1 MIPGAV
7 LAAGWSTRMGRSKA
21 LLRAGLDGPTF
32 VETSVTTL
40 RDAGLDDLLVV
51 GRVEDEPLRSAV
63 GALDGVRFA
72 DNRHA
77 AEGQISSIVTAINV
91 IDHPG
96 VRGLLVLPVDQPLVR
111 PSTVAELVARFS
123 ESRALIARACYT
135 GRAGH
140 PAIFDRRVFDELRQ
154 ADRSLGAKAVLQRH
168 RASILEVDTDDEGVV
183 IDIDDPDTYQRI
195 FGVLPE

>member
-51 GRVEDEPLRSAV
+51 GRVEDEPLRAAV
-63 GALDGVRFA
+63 GALDGVRFS

-77 AEGQISSIVTAINV
+77 AE
-91 IDHPG
+91 
-96 VRGLLVLPVDQPLVR
+96 
-111 PSTVAELVARFS
+111 
-123 ESRALIARACYT
+123 
-135 GRAGH
+135 
-140 PAIFDRRVFDELRQ
+140 
-154 ADRSLGAKAVLQRH
+154 
-168 RASILEVDTDDEGVV
+168 
-183 IDIDDPDTYQRI
+183 
-195 FGVLPE
+195 